1 MSKLL
6 ITVKDNGQT
15 YMARCNGKSASC
27 TANPE
32 TAAINVAKK
41 VLPGYEFT
49 LETQPER
56 RSQYFT
62 YLATP
67 VEVPNV

>member
-1 MSKLL
+1 MDKLL
-6 ITVKDNGQT
+6 ITVKDNCQT
-15 YMARCNGKSASC
+15 YTARCNGKSASC

-41 VLPGYEFT
+41 VLPGCEFT
-49 LETQPER
+49 LESQPEK
-56 RSQYFT
+56 RSHYFT

-67 VEVPNV
+67 KEMPHV